1 MATTT
6 VSRIPISGA
15 AHGVGVL
22 VVATATAGTLI
33 HTAHATAW
41 DEVWLYAVNDTA
53 TDRLLNIQWGGTTAT
68 DDDIEYTVKAQNGLY
83 LIIPGL
89 ILTGSTTIRAYCA
102 AAANAIQISGYVNR
116 ITA

>member
-1 MATTT
+1 MATFSKQKFSESTNG
-6 VSRIPISGA
+6 RQIK
-15 AHGVGVL
+15 
-22 VVATATAGTLI
+22 VVATASSGTLI
-33 HTAHATAW
+33 HTAHATAF

-68 DDDIEYTVKAQNGLY
+68 DDDIEYTVKAQNGVY
-83 LIIPGL
+83 LIIPGI
-89 ILTGSTTIRAYCA
+89 ILTGSTTILAYCA

>member
-1 MATTT
+1 MATFSKQKFSESTNG
-6 VSRIPISGA
+6 RQIK
-15 AHGVGVL
+15 
-22 VVATATAGTLI
+22 VVATASSGTLI
-33 HTAHATAW
+33 HTAHATAF

-53 TDRLLNIQWGGTTAT
+53 TDRLLTIQWGGTTAT

-89 ILTGSTTIRAYCA
+89 ILTGSTTVRAYCA

>member
-1 MATTT
+1 MATFSKQKFSESTNG
-6 VSRIPISGA
+6 RQIK
-15 AHGVGVL
+15 
-22 VVATATAGTLI
+22 VVATASSGTLI
-33 HTAHATAW
+33 HTADATAF

-53 TDRLLNIQWGGTTAT
+53 TDRLLTIQWGGTTAT